1 MYDFFINRYSIGFW
15 YNCNIFLLVSNY
27 IWYKSSKDLNYT
39 TSLISS
45 YIVFASLIV
54 NCIIWT
60 MFTMNFVEM
69 HINTPFRL
77 F

>member
-1 MYDFFINRYSIGFW
+1 MIFLSTDILLAFGIIAIF
-15 YNCNIFLLVSNY
+15 FLLVSNY
-27 IWYKSSKDLNYT
+27 IWYKSSRDLNYT